1 MKKNILIVLNMLLS
15 ICTYSQQNFYY
26 VNGNK
31 AFWQDDSTSINVIVG
46 NREKYNDIAG
56 LFARIFVDEHDTI
69 YDSDEDDNIIIIS
82 DKLKKIKIDSLVCA
96 VSSGDED
103 IVFITYAKRTATGR
117 LWLRNEVNIKMTD
130 TISLFKPVGGIKPV
144 RT

>member
-56 LFARIFVDEHDTI
+56 LFCNTT
-69 YDSDEDDNIIIIS
+69 
-82 DKLKKIKIDSLVCA
+82 
-96 VSSGDED
+96 SSNPSPQCYN
-103 IVFITYAKRTATGR
+103 FQ
-117 LWLRNEVNIKMTD
+117 
-130 TISLFKPVGGIKPV
+130 
-144 RT
+144 

>member
-46 NREKYNDIAG
+46 N
-56 LFARIFVDEHDTI
+56 
-69 YDSDEDDNIIIIS
+69 
-82 DKLKKIKIDSLVCA
+82 
-96 VSSGDED
+96 
-103 IVFITYAKRTATGR
+103 
-117 LWLRNEVNIKMTD
+117 
-130 TISLFKPVGGIKPV
+130 
-144 RT
+144 